1 MATIGYGGI
10 CYDGCLTGMTST
22 EKYSLYNRIR
32 LKLGAPIMGVEL
44 TDDQIEVCVCE
55 SVEYLSDFINQ
66 WTLENRMSQMLGL
79 PNDID
84 FTLKYVS
91 NNFNF
96 ERTFATAYS
105 ELNEGSQNSIRPLK
119 TGSIPLSAGTQ
130 DYYIPEGRDVST
142 LLWFTPNF
150 INLFGLD
157 PFSQGNI
164 AYTEFGAS
172 FAGYSLYSVMPVFDT
187 LLTAQSAQVRNKV
200 RASEYS
206 YRLTGGPNGTKRLTL
221 YPIPT
226 TSNGSAGDVYPQ
238 VSGFYTP
245 GTLFYNYYDT
255 IGYGAGNDQMS
266 GNTANP
272 LGLGLTGK
280 TQGNG
285 LVSGPSDA
293 ILYNLTYSELNDWA
307 KNWVKKYAQANAKE
321 LLGLGIR
328 GKFSG
333 NLPIPGKE
341 LTLNSSDL
349 IDKGRADMEFFR
361 TELKERLEKLNY
373 KAIAE
378 MNATIQESVNKT
390 LTFSPLGI
398 YIG

>member
-1 MATIGYGGI
+1 MATTGYGGI
-10 CYDGCLTGMTST
+10 CYDSCLTGITSE
-22 EKYSLYNRIR
+22 EKYSIFNRIR

-44 TDDQIEVCVCE
+44 TDDQISACICE
-55 SVEYLSDFINQ
+55 SIEYLSDFINQ
-66 WTLENRMSQMLGL
+66 WTLENKMSQMLGL
-79 PNDID
+79 PNNID

-105 ELNEGSQNSIRPLK
+105 EINEGAQNSTRPLK
-119 TGSIPLSAGTQ
+119 TTSITLTAGTQ
-130 DYYIPEGRDVST
+130 DYYIPPGQDIT
-142 LLWFTPNF
+142 TIMWFTPNF
-150 INLFGLD
+150 INLYGLD
-157 PFSQGNI
+157 PFAQGNI
-164 AYTEFGAS
+164 DYIEFGAS
-172 FAGYSLYSVMPVFDT
+172 FAGNTLFSVMPVFDT
-187 LLTAQSAQVRNKV
+187 LLTAQSAQIRNKV

-221 YPIPT
+221 YPIPNT
-226 TSNGSAGDVYPQ
+226 NNSNGDVYPQ
-238 VSGFYTP
+238 VNGFITP

-255 IGYGAGNDQMS
+255 VGYGAGNDQLS

-272 LGLGLTGK
+272 LGLGNTGNTK
-280 TQGNG
+280 GNG
-285 LVSGPSDA
+285 LVSGPADA
-293 ILYNLTYSELNDWA
+293 VLYNLTYTELNDWA

-321 LLGLGIR
+321 VLGLGIR

-341 LTLNSSDL
+341 LTLNSSEL
-349 IDKGRADMEFFR
+349 IEKGRADMEFFR
-361 TELKERLEKLNY
+361 TEIKDRLEKLNY

-390 LTFSPLGI
+390 LAYSPMGLF
-398 YIG
+398 IG

>member
-10 CYDGCLTGMTST
+10 CFNGCLTGISTT
-22 EKYSLYNRIR
+22 EKVSLFNRIR

-44 TDDQIEVCVCE
+44 TDAQLEECVCE
-55 SVEYLSDFINQ
+55 SIEYLSDFINQ
-66 WTLENRMSQMLGL
+66 WTLENRLSQMLGL

-96 ERTFATAYS
+96 ERSFATAYS
-105 ELNEGSQNSIRPLK
+105 ELNEVASNGIRPLK
-119 TGSIPLSAGTQ
+119 NGSINLISGQQ
-130 DYYIPEGRDVST
+130 DYYLPAGQEIGT
-142 LLWFTPNF
+142 IMWFTPNF

-157 PFSQGNI
+157 PFAQGNI
-164 AYTEFGAS
+164 AFTEFGAS
-172 FAGYSLYSVMPVFDT
+172 FAGYTLYSVMPVFDT
-187 LLTAQSAQVRNKV
+187 ILNAQSASVRNKV

-206 YRLTGGPNGTKRLTL
+206 YRLTAGPDGTKRLSL
-221 YPIPT
+221 YPVPALV
-226 TSNGSAGDVYPQ
+226 AGGANFASQ
-238 VSGFYTP
+238 GFYTP
-245 GTLFYNYYDT
+245 GTMFYTYYDNA
-255 IGYGAGNDQMS
+255 GYMPGNDLMS

-272 LGLGLTGK
+272 LGLGLTAN

-293 ILYNLTYSELNDWA
+293 GLYNLTYDELNDWA

-321 LLGLGIR
+321 TLAYIR

-341 LTLNSSDL
+341 LTLNNADL
-349 IDKGRADMEFFR
+349 MEKGRADMEFFR
-361 TELKERLEKLNY
+361 NELKERLEKLNY
-373 KAIAE
+373 KALAE
-378 MNATIQESVNKT
+378 MNQAIMDATNKT
-390 LTFSPLGI
+390 LMYVPMGLVRG
-398 YIG
+398 

>member
-1 MATIGYGGI
+1 MATTGYGGL
-10 CYDGCLTGMTST
+10 CYDLCLTGMTSSD
-22 EKYSLYNRIR
+22 KYSLFNRIR

-44 TDDQIEVCVCE
+44 TDDQIEVCICE
-55 SVEYLSDFINQ
+55 SIEYLSDFINQ
-66 WTLENRMSQMLGL
+66 WTLENKMSQMLGL
-79 PNDID
+79 PNNID

-96 ERTFATAYS
+96 ERTFATAFS
-105 ELNEGSQNSIRPLK
+105 EINEGAQNSIRPLK
-119 TGSIPLSAGTQ
+119 TAHISLTAGTQ
-130 DYYIPEGRDVST
+130 DYYIPEGRDIT
-142 LLWFTPNF
+142 TIMWYTPNF

-206 YRLTGGPNGTKRLTL
+206 YRLTGGPDGKKRLTL
-221 YPIPT
+221 YPVPT
-226 TSNGSAGDVYPQ
+226 ATGDAGNVYPQ
-238 VSGFYTP
+238 VSGFRTP
-245 GTLFYNYYDT
+245 GTMFYNYYDMV
-255 IGYGAGNDQMS
+255 GYGAGNDQLS

-272 LGLGLTGK
+272 LGLGNTGN
-280 TQGNG
+280 TRGNG

-293 ILYNLTYSELNDWA
+293 VLYNLTYTELNDWA

-341 LTLNSSDL
+341 LTLNSSEL
-349 IDKGRADMEFFR
+349 IEKGRADMEFFR
-361 TELKERLEKLNY
+361 TEIKERLEKLNY

-378 MNATIQESVNKT
+378 MNTAIQDSVNKT
-390 LTFSPLGI
+390 LTYSPMGLF
-398 YIG
+398 IG

>member
-1 MATIGYGGI
+1 MATVGYGGM
-10 CYDGCLTGMTST
+10 CYDMCMSGMTSQ
-22 EKYSLYNRIR
+22 EKYSLFQRIR

-44 TDDQIEVCVCE
+44 TDDQIEACVCE
-55 SVEYLSDFINQ
+55 SVEYFSDFINQ
-66 WTLENRMSQMLGL
+66 WTLENKLSQMLGL

-105 ELNEGSQNSIRPLK
+105 EINEGASNSIRPLK
-119 TGSIPLSAGTQ
+119 TGSIMLTAGTQ
-130 DYYIPEGRDVST
+130 DYYLPDSQEIST
-142 LLWFTPNF
+142 IMWYTPNF

-157 PFSQGNI
+157 PFAQGNI

-187 LLTAQSAQVRNKV
+187 ILTAQSAKVRNKV

-206 YRLTGGPNGTKRLTL
+206 YRLTGGPNGTKRLTV
-221 YPIPT
+221 YPVPT
-226 TSNGSAGDVYPQ
+226 VMGNAGNVYPQ
-238 VSGFYTP
+238 VSGFVTP

-255 IGYGAGNDQMS
+255 LGYIAGNDLLS

-272 LGLGLTGK
+272 LGLGNTGN
-280 TQGNG
+280 TRGNG
-285 LVSGPSDA
+285 LVSGPADA
-293 ILYNLTYSELNDWA
+293 GLYNLTYTELNDWS

-341 LTLNSSDL
+341 LTLNSSEL
-349 IDKGRADMEFFR
+349 IEKGRADMEFFR
-361 TELKERLEKLNY
+361 NELKERLEKLNY

-378 MNATIQESVNKT
+378 MNNSIQESVNKT
-390 LTFSPLGI
+390 LSYSPMGLF
-398 YIG
+398 IG

>member
-1 MATIGYGGI
+1 MATTGYNAISTMGAI
-10 CYDGCLTGMTST
+10 TGMTISDRQ
-22 EKYSLYNRIR
+22 YLFNRIR

-44 TDDQIEVCVCE
+44 TDEQIEVCIVE
-55 SVEYLSDFINQ
+55 SIEYLSDFINQ
-66 WTLENRMSQMLGL
+66 WNLENQLSQMLGL
-79 PNDID
+79 PSDID

-96 ERTFATAYS
+96 ERSFATAYS
-105 ELNEGSQNSIRPLK
+105 EINEVASNGVRPLL
-119 TGSIPLSAGTQ
+119 TGSITLTSGTQ
-130 DYYIPEGRDVST
+130 DYFLPADREIGTIMWY
-142 LLWFTPNF
+142 TPNF

-157 PFSQGNI
+157 PFAQGNI
-164 AYTEFGAS
+164 AFTEFGAS

-187 LLTAQSAQVRNKV
+187 ILNAQAASVRNKV

-206 YRLTGGPNGTKRLTL
+206 YRLTAGPNGTKRLSL
-221 YPIPT
+221 YPVPAIVGNSQQYAT
-226 TSNGSAGDVYPQ
+226 Q
-238 VSGFYTP
+238 GFFSP
-245 GTLFYNYYDT
+245 GILFYNYYSNV
-255 IGYGAGNDQMS
+255 GYMPGNDLLS

-272 LGLGLTGK
+272 LGLGLTSN

-293 ILYNLTYSELNDWA
+293 GLYNLTYNELNDWA

-333 NLPIPGKE
+333 TLPIPEKE
-341 LTLNSSDL
+341 LTLNSSEL
-349 IDKGRADMEFFR
+349 IEKGRADMEFFR
-361 TELKERLEKLNY
+361 TEIKERLEKLNY

-378 MNATIQESVNKT
+378 MNTSIMDSVNKT
-390 LTFSPLGI
+390 LSYTPMGLFRG
-398 YIG
+398 